1 VTYRWA
7 IGSRSGGRHL
17 QSGGRIN
24 NTYRAALVGD
34 LLDDSPRLTRVK
46 VKVAGLIQAT
56 QDLVGK
62 IADVVG
68 QGHDSVPGS
77 QSASSRRV

>member
-1 VTYRWA
+1 M
-7 IGSRSGGRHL
+7 
-17 QSGGRIN
+17 
-24 NTYRAALVGD
+24 
-34 LLDDSPRLTRVK
+34 DDSPRLTRVK

-56 QDLVGK
+56 LDLVGK

-77 QSASSRRV
+77 QPASSRRV